1 MKYLFHTRASLWRAP
16 VRAARPGSLPL
27 RVRGL
32 GGSVRFPLLQRCD
45 FPGSCDGWW
54 LHNEFSAE
62 NHSSQK
68 ASGVQKLYHV
78 PCDDSSNHSI
88 SFYPRVDAS
97 AYGLNYF
104 FLYNTN
110 RDTSAH
116 GVNQSF
122 FTTPCGLKYLFFTST
137 AMKKSIHWLNRITN
151 TFASWRQILRFGK
164 LQTQQLLKR

>member
-1 MKYLFHTRASLWRAP
+1 M
-16 VRAARPGSLPL
+16 
-27 RVRGL
+27 
-32 GGSVRFPLLQRCD
+32 
-45 FPGSCDGWW
+45 
-54 LHNEFSAE
+54 NSALKIIR
-62 NHSSQK
+62 K
-68 ASGVQKLYHV
+68 ASGVQKLF
-78 PCDDSSNHSI
+78 SI

-137 AMKKSIHWLNRITN
+137 AMKKSIHWLN
-151 TFASWRQILRFGK
+151 K
-164 LQTQQLLKR
+164 EH

>member
-45 FPGSCDGWW
+45 FPGSCDWCDGGYIM
-54 LHNEFSAE
+54 NSALKIIRRRKLAE
-62 NHSSQK
+62 YK
-68 ASGVQKLYHV
+68 KLYHV

-137 AMKKSIHWLNRITN
+137 AMKKSIQWLN
-151 TFASWRQILRFGK
+151 K
-164 LQTQQLLKR
+164 EH

>member
-1 MKYLFHTRASLWRAP
+1 MTGLIPTLGMKYLFHLWRAP

-32 GGSVRFPLLQRCD
+32 GAVPAAAKMRFSRELWWVWR
-45 FPGSCDGWW
+45 W
-54 LHNEFSAE
+54 LHNEFNAE

-137 AMKKSIHWLNRITN
+137 AMKKSIHWLN
-151 TFASWRQILRFGK
+151 K
-164 LQTQQLLKR
+164 EH